1 MSAKLGNSSKQKL
14 TTLALL
20 GALAGLGYQIDVAQA
35 DTTAAPDQQAPKATV
50 TSPVTKTNQLQ
61 DKSVTLNHS
70 QEEPSQNKSGNI
82 EKSQPVE
89 ETEPQP
95 EKTPVAPAPQ
105 APAAPEQTAPDKV
118 TTPAK
123 HDAPQPANLDAV
135 QPQQSVESARMAAP
149 VAPVEVQTGVWGTS
163 KWTLNDQGTMTIFA
177 GTLGRAFNQFD
188 STNDNIFGATKVV
201 FDGTAGKIVLPANAN
216 SLFASFEKVTAYE
229 GLDNVDTSQVAMM
242 NNLFAENLAL
252 TSIDLSSWDFSQV
265 SNVSYMF
272 AGQSPAILQEMQ
284 LKSVKL
290 GKSFHAAINL
300 TGMFQNATN
309 LTDVDFANWDLSHA
323 LNIQNMLSGTGFS
336 TLDVSGWNVGHVTAT
351 RDAFS
356 NMANLTAINLGDWQ
370 TGKVGN
376 AIGMFR
382 NDPLLTQLNLTNV
395 GGQYITNLLDGNT
408 GLSQLVLGPNTILTN
423 DYGNVALP
431 AVPVNDDYTGL
442 WQSVETGATYT
453 SDDLVAS
460 YDGAT
465 MAGTYVWQ
473 KTTPKPVTPVDPGTP
488 VNPSTPDVVTPDP
501 IPETPTTDVVNGG
514 DAATID
520 DSAADTVA
528 SKKTVKATAAPTVK
542 ASGQAVKGT
551 TAAVASATTPTP
563 TVVSTAAKAVA
574 PQTTQQAT
582 LPQTGE
588 QKSSWLAVVAG
599 ALSMSL
605 LGAHWFKR
613 QA

>member
-1 MSAKLGNSSKQKL
+1 V
-14 TTLALL
+14 
-20 GALAGLGYQIDVAQA
+20 AGLGYQIDVAQA
-35 DTTAAPDQQAPKATV
+35 DTAATPDQQAPKTTV
-50 TSPVTKTNQLQ
+50 TSPAEKTNQLQ
-61 DKSVTLNHS
+61 DKSATLSRS
-70 QEEPSQNKSGNI
+70 QEESSQNKSGNV
-82 EKSQPVE
+82 ENTQPGE
-89 ETEPQP
+89 ETEAQP
-95 EKTPVAPAPQ
+95 EKTPAAPAPQ
-105 APAAPEQTAPDKV
+105 TPAAPEQTGPDKV

-123 HDAPQPANLDAV
+123 HDAPQPTNLDV
-135 QPQQSVESARMAAP
+135 TKPQQSVKSARMAAP
-149 VAPVEVQTGVWGTS
+149 VAPVDVQTGVWGTS

-177 GTLGRAFNQFD
+177 GTLGKAFNQFD
-188 STNDNIFGATKVV
+188 SANDNIFGATKVV

-229 GLDNVDTSQVAMM
+229 GLDNVDTSQVAVM

-252 TSIDLSSWDFSQV
+252 TSIDLSSWDFSHV
-265 SNVSYMF
+265 SNVSYLF
-272 AGQSPAILQEMQ
+272 AGQSPAILEEMQ

-290 GKSFHAAINL
+290 GKSFNAAINL

-336 TLDVSGWNVGHVTAT
+336 TLDVSGWHVDRVTAT

-356 NMANLTAINLGDWQ
+356 NMANLTTINLGDWQ

-395 GGQYITNLLDGNT
+395 GGQYITNLLDGTT
-408 GLSQLVLGPNTILTN
+408 GLSQLVLGPNTVLAN

-431 AVPVNDDYTGL
+431 AVQVNDDYTGL

-453 SDDLVAS
+453 SDELVAT

-473 KTTPKPVTPVDPGTP
+473 KTAPKPVTPVDPGTP
-488 VNPSTPDVVTPDP
+488 VNPSTPDVVTPAP
-501 IPETPTTDVVNGG
+501 TPEAPTPDIVNGG

-520 DSAADTVA
+520 DGAADTVA
-528 SKKTVKATAAPTVK
+528 PKKNVKAAPVTPTVK

-551 TAAVASATTPTP
+551 RAAVATTTMP
-563 TVVSTAAKAVA
+563 TAAPAASKTPA
-574 PQTTQQAT
+574 PQATQQAT

-613 QA
+613 QD

>member
-1 MSAKLGNSSKQKL
+1 MSKKLGNSSKQKL
-14 TTLALL
+14 ATLALL
-20 GALAGLGYQIDVAQA
+20 GAVAGLGYQIDVAQA
-35 DTTAAPDQQAPKATV
+35 DTAAAPDQQTPKTTI
-50 TSPVTKTNQLQ
+50 TSPAEKTDQLQ
-61 DKSVTLNHS
+61 DKSATLSRS
-70 QEEPSQNKSGNI
+70 QEEPSQNKSGNV
-82 EKSQPVE
+82 ENPQPGE

-95 EKTPVAPAPQ
+95 EKAPAPQ
-105 APAAPEQTAPDKV
+105 APATPEQTTPDKV

-123 HDAPQPANLDAV
+123 HDAPQPANLDVA
-135 QPQQSVESARMAAP
+135 QPQQPAKQARMAAP
-149 VAPVEVQTGVWGTS
+149 VAPVDVQTGVWGTS

-177 GTLGRAFNQFD
+177 GTLGKAFNQFD
-188 STNDNIFGATKVV
+188 SANDNIFGAIKVV

-229 GLDNVDTSQVAMM
+229 GLDNVDTSQVAVM

-252 TSIDLSSWDFSQV
+252 TSIDLSSWDFSHV
-265 SNVSYMF
+265 SNVSYLF
-272 AGQSPAILQEMQ
+272 AGQSPAILEEMQ

-290 GKSFHAAINL
+290 GKSFNAAINL

-336 TLDVSGWNVGHVTAT
+336 TLDVSGWHVGRVTAT

-356 NMANLTAINLGDWQ
+356 NMANLTTINLGDWQ

-395 GGQYITNLLDGNT
+395 GGQYITNLLDGTT
-408 GLSQLVLGPNTILTN
+408 GLSQLVLGPNTVLTN

-453 SDDLVAS
+453 SDELVAT

-473 KTTPKPVTPVDPGTP
+473 KTAPKPVTPVDPGTP

-501 IPETPTTDVVNGG
+501 TPEAPTTNIVNGG
-514 DAATID
+514 DAAIID

-528 SKKTVKATAAPTVK
+528 PKRTVKAPVTPTVK

-551 TAAVASATTPTP
+551 HAAVAATAMPTAVP
-563 TVVSTAAKAVA
+563 ATSKAPA
-574 PQTTQQAT
+574 PQATQQAT

-613 QA
+613 QD

>member
-1 MSAKLGNSSKQKL
+1 MSKRLGNSSKQKL
-14 TTLALL
+14 ATLALL
-20 GALAGLGYQIDVAQA
+20 GAVAGLGYQIDVAQA
-35 DTTAAPDQQAPKATV
+35 DTAATPDQQAPKTTV
-50 TSPVTKTNQLQ
+50 TSPAEKTNQLQ
-61 DKSVTLNHS
+61 DKSATLGRS
-70 QEEPSQNKSGNI
+70 QEEPSQNKSGNV
-82 EKSQPVE
+82 EKTQAGE
-89 ETEPQP
+89 KTEPQP
-95 EKTPVAPAPQ
+95 EKTPAASAPQ
-105 APAAPEQTAPDKV
+105 APATPEQTTPDKV

-123 HDAPQPANLDAV
+123 HDAPQPANLDVA
-135 QPQQSVESARMAAP
+135 QPQQPAKQARMAAP
-149 VAPVEVQTGVWGTS
+149 VAPVDVQTGVWGTS

-177 GTLGRAFNQFD
+177 GTLGKAFNQFD
-188 STNDNIFGATKVV
+188 SANDNIFGATKVV

-229 GLDNVDTSQVAMM
+229 GLDNVDTSQVAVM

-252 TSIDLSSWDFSQV
+252 TSIDLSSWDFSHV
-265 SNVSYMF
+265 SNVSYLF
-272 AGQSPAILQEMQ
+272 AGQSPAILEEMQ

-290 GKSFHAAINL
+290 GKSFNAAINL

-336 TLDVSGWNVGHVTAT
+336 TLDVSGWHVGRVTAT

-356 NMANLTAINLGDWQ
+356 NMANLTTINLGDWQ

-395 GGQYITNLLDGNT
+395 GGQYITNLLDGTT
-408 GLSQLVLGPNTILTN
+408 GLSQLVLGPNTVLTN

-431 AVPVNDDYTGL
+431 AVQVNDDYTGL

-453 SDDLVAS
+453 SDELVAT

-473 KTTPKPVTPVDPGTP
+473 KTAPKPVTPVDPGTP
-488 VNPSTPDVVTPDP
+488 VNPSTPDVVTPAP
-501 IPETPTTDVVNGG
+501 TPEAPTPDIVNGG

-520 DSAADTVA
+520 DGAADTVA
-528 SKKTVKATAAPTVK
+528 PKKNVKAAPVTPTVK

-551 TAAVASATTPTP
+551 RAAVATTTMP
-563 TVVSTAAKAVA
+563 TAAPAASKTPA
-574 PQTTQQAT
+574 PQATQQAT

-613 QA
+613 QD

>member
-1 MSAKLGNSSKQKL
+1 MSTKLGNSSKQKL
-14 TTLALL
+14 ATLALL
-20 GALAGLGYQIDVAQA
+20 GAVAGLGYQIDVAQA
-35 DTTAAPDQQAPKATV
+35 DTTATPDQQAPKTTV
-50 TSPVTKTNQLQ
+50 TSPATTTNQLQ
-61 DKSVTLNHS
+61 DKSATLSRS
-70 QEEPSQNKSGNI
+70 QEEPSQNKSGNV
-82 EKSQPVE
+82 ENSQLVKE
-89 ETEPQP
+89 AEPQP
-95 EKTPVAPAPQ
+95 EETPAAPQ
-105 APAAPEQTAPDKV
+105 APAAPEQTTPDKV
-118 TTPAK
+118 ATPAK
-123 HDAPQPANLDAV
+123 HDTPQPTNLDVV
-135 QPQQSVESARMAAP
+135 QPQQPVKRARMATP
-149 VAPVEVQTGVWGTS
+149 VAPIDIQTGVWGTS

-188 STNDNIFGATKVV
+188 STNDNIFGAKKVV

-252 TSIDLSSWDFSQV
+252 TSIDLSSWDFSHV

-272 AGQSPAILQEMQ
+272 AGQSPAILEEMQ

-290 GKSFHAAINL
+290 GKSFNAAINL
-300 TGMFQNATN
+300 TGMFQNAAN

-323 LNIQNMLSGTGFS
+323 TNIQIMLSGTGFS
-336 TLDVSGWNVGHVTAT
+336 TLDVSGWNVGHVTST

-382 NDPLLTQLNLTNV
+382 NDPLLTQLDLTNV

-408 GLSQLVLGPNTILTN
+408 GLSQLVLGPNTVLTN

-453 SDDLVAS
+453 SDELVAT

-488 VNPSTPDVVTPDP
+488 VNPGTPDVVTPGP
-501 IPETPTTDVVNGG
+501 TPETPTTDIVNGG

-528 SKKTVKATAAPTVK
+528 PKKTVKTVPVQTVK
-542 ASGQAVKGT
+542 TSGQAVKGT
-551 TAAVASATTPTP
+551 RSAVVATTMP
-563 TVVSTAAKAVA
+563 TVVPAASKTPVS
-574 PQTTQQAT
+574 QTTQQAT

-588 QKSSWLAVVAG
+588 QKTSWLAVVAG

-613 QA
+613 QD

>member
-1 MSAKLGNSSKQKL
+1 MSKRLGNSSKQKL
-14 TTLALL
+14 ATLALL
-20 GALAGLGYQIDVAQA
+20 GAVAGLGYQIDVAQA
-35 DTTAAPDQQAPKATV
+35 DTAATPDQQAPKTTV
-50 TSPVTKTNQLQ
+50 TSPAEKTNQLQ
-61 DKSVTLNHS
+61 DKSATLGRS
-70 QEEPSQNKSGNI
+70 QEEPSQNKSGNV
-82 EKSQPVE
+82 EKTQAGE
-89 ETEPQP
+89 KTEPQP
-95 EKTPVAPAPQ
+95 EKTPAASAPQ
-105 APAAPEQTAPDKV
+105 APATPEQTTPDKV

-123 HDAPQPANLDAV
+123 HDAPQPANLDVA
-135 QPQQSVESARMAAP
+135 QPQQPAKQARMAAP
-149 VAPVEVQTGVWGTS
+149 VAPVDVQTGVWGTS

-177 GTLGRAFNQFD
+177 GTLGKAFNQFD
-188 STNDNIFGATKVV
+188 SANDNIFGATKVV

-229 GLDNVDTSQVAMM
+229 GLDNVDTSQVAVM

-252 TSIDLSSWDFSQV
+252 TSIDLSSWDFSHV
-265 SNVSYMF
+265 SNVSYLF
-272 AGQSPAILQEMQ
+272 AGQSPAILEEMQ

-290 GKSFHAAINL
+290 GKSFNAAINL

-336 TLDVSGWNVGHVTAT
+336 TLDVSGWHVDRVTAT

-356 NMANLTAINLGDWQ
+356 NMANLTTINLGDWQ

-395 GGQYITNLLDGNT
+395 GGQYITNLLDGTT
-408 GLSQLVLGPNTILTN
+408 GLSQLVLGPNTVLAN

-431 AVPVNDDYTGL
+431 AVQVNDDYTGL

-453 SDDLVAS
+453 SDELVAT

-473 KTTPKPVTPVDPGTP
+473 KTAPKPVTPVDPGTP
-488 VNPSTPDVVTPDP
+488 VNPSTPDVVTPAP
-501 IPETPTTDVVNGG
+501 TPEAPTPDIVNGG

-520 DSAADTVA
+520 DGAADTVA
-528 SKKTVKATAAPTVK
+528 PKKNVKAAPVTPTVK

-551 TAAVASATTPTP
+551 RAAVATTTMP
-563 TVVSTAAKAVA
+563 TAAPAASKTPA
-574 PQTTQQAT
+574 PQATQQAT

-605 LGAHWFKR
+605 LGAHWLKR
-613 QA
+613 QD

>member
-1 MSAKLGNSSKQKL
+1 MSKRLGNSSKQKL
-14 TTLALL
+14 ATLALL
-20 GALAGLGYQIDVAQA
+20 GAVAGLGYQIDVAQA
-35 DTTAAPDQQAPKATV
+35 DTAATPDQQAPKTTV
-50 TSPVTKTNQLQ
+50 TSPAEKTNQLQ
-61 DKSVTLNHS
+61 DKSATLGRS
-70 QEEPSQNKSGNI
+70 QEEPSQNKSGNV
-82 EKSQPVE
+82 EKTQAGE
-89 ETEPQP
+89 KTEPQP
-95 EKTPVAPAPQ
+95 EKTPAASAPQ
-105 APAAPEQTAPDKV
+105 APATPEQTTPDKV

-123 HDAPQPANLDAV
+123 HDAPQPANLDVA
-135 QPQQSVESARMAAP
+135 QPQQPAKQARMAAP
-149 VAPVEVQTGVWGTS
+149 VAPVDVQTGVWGTS

-177 GTLGRAFNQFD
+177 GTLGKAFNQFD
-188 STNDNIFGATKVV
+188 SANDNIFGATKVV

-229 GLDNVDTSQVAMM
+229 GLDNVDTSQVAVM

-252 TSIDLSSWDFSQV
+252 TSIDLSSWDFSHV
-265 SNVSYMF
+265 SNVSYLF
-272 AGQSPAILQEMQ
+272 AGQSPAILEEMQ

-290 GKSFHAAINL
+290 GKSFNAAINL

-336 TLDVSGWNVGHVTAT
+336 TLDVSGWHVDRVTAT

-356 NMANLTAINLGDWQ
+356 NMANLTTINLGDWQ

-395 GGQYITNLLDGNT
+395 GGQYITNLLDGTT
-408 GLSQLVLGPNTILTN
+408 GLSQLVLGPNTVLAN

-431 AVPVNDDYTGL
+431 AVQVNDDYTGL

-453 SDDLVAS
+453 SDELVAT

-473 KTTPKPVTPVDPGTP
+473 KTAPKPVTPVDPGTP
-488 VNPSTPDVVTPDP
+488 VNPSTPDVVTPAP
-501 IPETPTTDVVNGG
+501 TPEAPTPDIVNGG

-520 DSAADTVA
+520 DGAADTVA
-528 SKKTVKATAAPTVK
+528 PKKNVKAAPVTPTVK

-551 TAAVASATTPTP
+551 RAAVATTTMP
-563 TVVSTAAKAVA
+563 TAAPAASKTPA
-574 PQTTQQAT
+574 PQATQQAT

-613 QA
+613 QD

>member
-1 MSAKLGNSSKQKL
+1 MSKKLGNSSKQKL
-14 TTLALL
+14 ATLALL
-20 GALAGLGYQIDVAQA
+20 GAVAGLGYQIDVAQA
-35 DTTAAPDQQAPKATV
+35 DTAATPDQQAPKTTV
-50 TSPVTKTNQLQ
+50 TSPAEKTNQLQ
-61 DKSVTLNHS
+61 DKSATLGRS
-70 QEEPSQNKSGNI
+70 QEEPSQNKSGNV
-82 EKSQPVE
+82 EKTQAGE
-89 ETEPQP
+89 KTESQP
-95 EKTPVAPAPQ
+95 EKTPAAPAPQ
-105 APAAPEQTAPDKV
+105 APAAPEQTTPDKL
-118 TTPAK
+118 TAPAK
-123 HDAPQPANLDAV
+123 YDAPQPANLDV
-135 QPQQSVESARMAAP
+135 TQPQQSVKSVRMAAP
-149 VAPVEVQTGVWGTS
+149 VAPVDVQTGVWGTS

-177 GTLGRAFNQFD
+177 GTLGKAFNQFD
-188 STNDNIFGATKVV
+188 SANDNIFGATKVV

-229 GLDNVDTSQVAMM
+229 GLDNVDTSQVAVM

-252 TSIDLSSWDFSQV
+252 TSIDLSSWDFSHV
-265 SNVSYMF
+265 SNVSYLF
-272 AGQSPAILQEMQ
+272 AGQSPAILEEMQ

-290 GKSFHAAINL
+290 GKSFNAAINL
-300 TGMFQNATN
+300 TGMFQNAKN

-336 TLDVSGWNVGHVTAT
+336 TLDVSGWHVDRVTAT
-351 RDAFS
+351 RDTFS
-356 NMANLTAINLGDWQ
+356 NMANLTTINLGDWQ

-395 GGQYITNLLDGNT
+395 GGQYITNLLDGTT
-408 GLSQLVLGPNTILTN
+408 GLSQLVLGPNTVLAN

-431 AVPVNDDYTGL
+431 AVQVNDDYTGL

-453 SDDLVAS
+453 SDELVAT

-473 KTTPKPVTPVDPGTP
+473 KTAPKPVTPVDPGTP
-488 VNPSTPDVVTPDP
+488 VNPSTPDVVTPAP
-501 IPETPTTDVVNGG
+501 TPEAPTPDIVNGG

-520 DSAADTVA
+520 DSVADTVA
-528 SKKTVKATAAPTVK
+528 PKKNVKAAPVTPTVK

-551 TAAVASATTPTP
+551 RAAVATTTMP
-563 TVVSTAAKAVA
+563 TAAPAASKTPA
-574 PQTTQQAT
+574 PQATQQAT

-613 QA
+613 QD

>member
-1 MSAKLGNSSKQKL
+1 MSKRLGNSSKQKL
-14 TTLALL
+14 ATLALL
-20 GALAGLGYQIDVAQA
+20 GAVAGLGYQIDVAQA
-35 DTTAAPDQQAPKATV
+35 DTAATPDQQAPKTTV
-50 TSPVTKTNQLQ
+50 TSPAEKTNQLQ
-61 DKSVTLNHS
+61 DKSATLGRS
-70 QEEPSQNKSGNI
+70 QEEPSQNKSGNV
-82 EKSQPVE
+82 EKTQAGE
-89 ETEPQP
+89 KTEPQP
-95 EKTPVAPAPQ
+95 EKTPAASAPQ
-105 APAAPEQTAPDKV
+105 APATPEQTTPDKV

-123 HDAPQPANLDAV
+123 HDAPQPANLDVA
-135 QPQQSVESARMAAP
+135 QPQQPVKSARMAAP
-149 VAPVEVQTGVWGTS
+149 VAPVDVQTGVWGTS

-177 GTLGRAFNQFD
+177 GTLGKAFNQFD
-188 STNDNIFGATKVV
+188 SANDNIFGATKVV

-229 GLDNVDTSQVAMM
+229 GLDNVDTSQVAVM

-252 TSIDLSSWDFSQV
+252 TSIDLSSWDFSHV
-265 SNVSYMF
+265 SNVSYLF
-272 AGQSPAILQEMQ
+272 AGQSPAILEEMQ

-290 GKSFHAAINL
+290 GKSFNAAINL

-336 TLDVSGWNVGHVTAT
+336 TLDVSGWHVDRVTAT

-356 NMANLTAINLGDWQ
+356 NMANLTTINLGDWQ

-395 GGQYITNLLDGNT
+395 GGQYITNLLDGTT
-408 GLSQLVLGPNTILTN
+408 GLSQLVLGPNTVLAN

-431 AVPVNDDYTGL
+431 AVQVNDDYTGL

-453 SDDLVAS
+453 SDELVAT

-473 KTTPKPVTPVDPGTP
+473 KTAPKPVTPVDPGTP
-488 VNPSTPDVVTPDP
+488 VNPSTPDVVTPAP
-501 IPETPTTDVVNGG
+501 TPEAPTPDIVNGG

-520 DSAADTVA
+520 DGAADTVA
-528 SKKTVKATAAPTVK
+528 PKKNVKAAPVTPTVK

-551 TAAVASATTPTP
+551 RAAVATTTMP
-563 TVVSTAAKAVA
+563 TAAPAASKTPA
-574 PQTTQQAT
+574 PQATQQAT

-613 QA
+613 QD